1 MPSSNQGHHIVGV
14 VVSVGV
20 VDNVGVGV
28 ASVVVGF
35 VAGVPTVVGGS
46 DVDVVACDV
55 GVVVGVICDINI

>member
-1 MPSSNQGHHIVGV
+1 M
-14 VVSVGV
+14 VSVGV

>member
-1 MPSSNQGHHIVGV
+1 M
-14 VVSVGV
+14 VSVGV

-35 VAGVPTVVGGS
+35 VAGVPTVVDVVVGGS
-46 DVDVVACDV
+46 DIHVVACDV